1 VSTSGKY
8 IRIDKREAR
17 RLYDTG
23 RPIVMS
29 LDKPS
34 CPMGERVEFSGITT
48 VQKGQTKESFDKL
61 VTDALEWKHRYPGS
75 QGLVWYTPAPPP
87 LTPFDTGK
95 RAEPRVWPTSEEG
108 VTYSPT
114 RYGKVDFDAEDGFTL
129 ATLYIERDEDGSYTL
144 RGYANVPLK
153 IDVEDQS

>member
-1 VSTSGKY
+1 MIEY

-17 RLYDTG
+17 RLYDSG

-29 LDKPS
+29 LEATGVR
-34 CPMGERVEFSGITT
+34 MGERIAMIEALTT
-48 VQKGQTKESFDKL
+48 VQKGRTKESFDKL
-61 VTDALEWKHRYPGS
+61 VKDALEWKHRYPGS

-95 RAEPRVWPTSEEG
+95 RAEPRPWEERHFDSEEDW
-108 VTYSPT
+108 
-114 RYGKVDFDAEDGFTL
+114 GKVDFDADDGFTL

-144 RGYANVPLK
+144 RGYTNVPLK
-153 IDVEDQS
+153 MDVEDQS

>member
-1 VSTSGKY
+1 MKY

-17 RLYDTG
+17 RLYDSG

-29 LDKPS
+29 LEKPE
-34 CPMGERVEFSGITT
+34 CPMGESVDYGKTPITT
-48 VQKGQTKESFDKL
+48 VQKGRTKESFDKL
-61 VTDALEWKHRYPGS
+61 VKDALEWKHRYPGS

-95 RAEPRVWPTSEEG
+95 RAEPRPWQERHFESEEDW
-108 VTYSPT
+108 
-114 RYGKVDFDAEDGFTL
+114 GKVDFDAEDGFTL